1 MTVSET
7 TGGLVNADLLDR
19 VRERLAGDSRE
30 PDPAR
35 LAAAI
40 RAEAGGVLGDTDLL
54 RALRLLQTELTGAGV
69 LEPLLHDPHVADV
82 LVTAPDAVWIDRGHG
97 IEKTSITFPDEAA
110 VRRLAQRL
118 ALSAGRRLDDAQ
130 PWVDGRLSGHQES
143 LGESFGV
150 RLHAM
155 LAPVAHGG
163 TCLSLRVL
171 RPATQ
176 GLDALA
182 AAGAVT
188 PDAKQL
194 LQQIIRARLA
204 FLVVGGTGAGK
215 TTLLSGLLAEV
226 DPAERIICVEDA
238 AELAPPHP
246 HVVRLVARTANVEG
260 AGQITLRE
268 LVRQALRMRPDRIVV
283 GEVRGAE
290 VVDLLTA
297 LNTGHD
303 GGAGTVHA
311 NSPAEVPAR
320 LEALAA
326 LGGMDRAAL
335 HSQLAAAVHIVLH
348 VHRRAD
354 GSRGLREIGLL
365 ERDQHGHVRIT
376 AAWRADSGAVPAAS
390 ALSGLLRERLE
401 R

>member
-1 MTVSET
+1 MSAILT
-7 TGGLVNADLLDR
+7 TELLDR
-19 VRERLAGDSRE
+19 VRERLATETGD
-30 PDPAR
+30 PDPAQV
-35 LAAAI
+35 AAAI

-82 LVTAPDAVWIDRGHG
+82 LVTGPDAVWIDRGHG
-97 IEKTSITFPDEAA
+97 LERTSITFSDEAA

-130 PWVDGRLSGHQES
+130 PWVDGRLTGTGAA
-143 LGESFGV
+143 LGDSFGV
-150 RLHAM
+150 RLHAV

-182 AAGAVT
+182 AAGAV
-188 PDAKQL
+188 PADAKVL
-194 LQQIIRARLA
+194 LKRIVRARLA

-215 TTLLSGLLAEV
+215 TTLLSGLLATV
-226 DPAERIICVEDA
+226 DPSERIVCVEDA

-260 AGQITLRE
+260 VGEITVRD

-311 NSPAEVPAR
+311 NSPREVPAR

-335 HSQLAAAVHIVLH
+335 HSQLAAAVQVVLH
-348 VHRRAD
+348 VHRRSD
-354 GSRGLREIGLL
+354 GSRGLREIGLVHRSG
-365 ERDQHGHVRIT
+365 EGHVQIT
-376 AAWRADSGAVPAAS
+376 PAWHDTDAAPAATD
-390 ALSGLLRERLE
+390 LSSLLAERLD

>member
-1 MTVSET
+1 MSVLVTSE
-7 TGGLVNADLLDR
+7 LLDR
-19 VRERLAGDSRE
+19 VRERLSGASGD
-30 PDPAR
+30 PDPAQV
-35 LAAAI
+35 AAAI

-54 RALRLLQTELTGAGV
+54 RALRLLQTEMTGAGL
-69 LEPLLHDPHVADV
+69 LEPLLQDPRVADV
-82 LVTAPDAVWIDRGHG
+82 LVTAPDAVWIDRGRG
-97 IEKTSITFPDEAA
+97 LERTSVVFPDEAA

-130 PWVDGRLSGHQES
+130 PWVDGRLSGREAA
-143 LGESFGV
+143 LGDSFGV
-150 RLHAM
+150 RLHAV

-182 AAGAVT
+182 TAGAV
-188 PDAKQL
+188 PADAKRML
-194 LQQIIRARLA
+194 EQIVRARLA

-226 DPAERIICVEDA
+226 AADERIICVEDA

-260 AGQITLRE
+260 VGTVTVRD

-311 NSPAEVPAR
+311 NSPREVPAR

-335 HSQLAAAVHIVLH
+335 HSQLAAAVQVVLH

-354 GSRGLREIGLL
+354 GSRGLREIGIVD
-365 ERDQHGHVRIT
+365 RDPRGHVTIT
-376 AAWRADSGAVPAAS
+376 AAWRADRSPTPAAP
-390 ALSGLLRERLE
+390 GLTRLLAERLD